1 MAGPNSVRLIDNML
15 ASVILE
21 VQSLLRRLLEIDMSH
36 ASSSIVRHLDA
47 EGIKTTESMATPG
60 EPQEL
65 PTAID
70 EAIHIFQHSM
80 QLNHPSSFAYIPACP
95 SPLAWL
101 GDLLTSFFNA
111 NTAIW
116 DLSSGPSTIEQGL
129 IRWLASEI
137 GMPST
142 AGGCF
147 VSGGSMANLA
157 CIVAARDKML
167 PPCRRADGVIYISDQ
182 THLSV
187 AKSLRI
193 AGFFNDQ
200 IRVVPSDSKLR
211 MDVASLREAI
221 LRDRQQGCIPF
232 LVVGSCGTTNTGS
245 IDPLNDLADIAQSEN
260 LWFHVDGAYAATI
273 ALSVTHRGLVY
284 GLGRADS
291 LTWDAHKWLFQ
302 TFGSGMVFVRRARDL
317 ENSFA
322 VEGEYIRSFAPKETT
337 NFYNMS
343 PELSRPARAMSLW
356 LTMRVLG
363 RQRISDMIDHGIL
376 LARSAEDELRRYPMW
391 QIVSPATAG
400 ILVFRYMQV
409 DLGEDELDV
418 LNLKISARLLT
429 ENVAAILTT
438 KIHGRVVL
446 RMCTMNPN
454 VQPETV
460 IEIMRKL
467 NTLAEDEMT
476 QKITKDEAQPMP
488 QVASR

>member
-1 MAGPNSVRLIDNML
+1 MAGPHSVRLIDNML

-21 VQSLLRRLLEIDMSH
+21 VQSLLRRLLEIDMSN

-65 PTAID
+65 STAID

-116 DLSSGPSTIEQGL
+116 NLSSGPSTIEQGI

-232 LVVGSCGTTNTGS
+232 LVVGSCGTTNSGS

-322 VEGEYIRSFAPKETT
+322 VEAEPPSARHVTLANHAGIGPSTYQRHDRS
-337 NFYNMS
+337 
-343 PELSRPARAMSLW
+343 R
-356 LTMRVLG
+356 
-363 RQRISDMIDHGIL
+363 IL